1 MIPALGLAL
10 ALSGAASPAAVSS
23 PLWGPLA
30 PGPYAIGFRQLERY
44 DYSRPYRPARGLDGK
59 PRTGERARPM
69 RISVWYPAGGVP
81 GSAPLTFGDY
91 VAMVAGE
98 GRFGPMTEAEIAR
111 GERTFFQFPI
121 FREMTPV
128 QREKLKTMPGRAHRD
143 AEPAAGKFPLI
154 LYSLGSAAL
163 AHVTPEY
170 LASHGY
176 VVAQMPRLGASSGLP
191 PDGQDARDLENKI
204 RDMDF
209 LLDAMHEFPPAD
221 LSNIGV
227 AGFSAG
233 GRWGLSEAMR
243 PGDVRAMVSLDS
255 VLLFNDA
262 VGQIWRRMP
271 FFNPDLVR
279 APVLHLIRREW
290 VPRED
295 RELWSRMR
303 YSDRMS
309 LVFEDPDL
317 DHLDFQSAGFAMTL
331 VGMRPKAAAS
341 VSATFEAFHRYTLAF
356 FDAHLKADARA
367 KAFLARRPTENG
379 VPAGLV
385 TAEAVRALPA
395 PITDLELAS
404 EIAEGGVDAAIAAF
418 RKGWKERG
426 EPPVSEAD
434 LNLAAYLL
442 LFAGAQPVD
451 AVKLFEL
458 NIEAHPASA
467 NAYDSAADGYVAAG
481 NREKAADYS
490 RKAMALL
497 EADKAMPDDRR
508 KLIRKSI
515 DEKLERLKRPTP

>member
-1 MIPALGLAL
+1 
-10 ALSGAASPAAVSS
+10 
-23 PLWGPLA
+23 
-30 PGPYAIGFRQLERY
+30 
-44 DYSRPYRPARGLDGK
+44 
-59 PRTGERARPM
+59 M
-69 RISVWYPAGGVP
+69 RISIWYPAGGVP
-81 GSAPLTFGDY
+81 GGPPLTFGDY
-91 VAMVAGE
+91 VAMVGGE
-98 GRFGPMTEAEIAR
+98 SRFGALTEAEIER

-121 FREMTPV
+121 FREMTPE
-128 QREKLKTMPGRAHRD
+128 QREKLKAMPGRACRE
-143 AEPAAGKFPLI
+143 APPASGKFPLI

-176 VVAQMPRLGASSGLP
+176 VVAQMPRLGAYSGLP

-209 LLDAMHEFPPAD
+209 LLDAMHEFTAAD
-221 LSNIGV
+221 LSNVGV
-227 AGFSAG
+227 VGFSAG

-243 PGDVRAMVSLDS
+243 PGDVHAVVSLDS

-271 FFNPDLVR
+271 LFNPDLVR
-279 APVLHLIRREW
+279 APVLHLVRREW

-303 YSDRMS
+303 YCDRTS
-309 LVFEDPDL
+309 LVFEDPGL
-317 DHLDFQSAGFAMTL
+317 DHLDFQSAGFATTL

-341 VSATFEAFHRYTLAF
+341 VAATFEAFHRYTLAF
-356 FDAHLKADARA
+356 FNLHLKGDGKA
-367 KAFLARRPTENG
+367 KAFLARGPAENG

-385 TAEAVRALPA
+385 TAEAARALAA

-418 RKGWKERG
+418 RRGWKERG

-434 LNLAAYLL
+434 LNLAGYLL
-442 LFAGAQPVD
+442 LFGGAPPAD

-458 NIEAHPASA
+458 NIEAHPGSA
-467 NAYDSAADGYVAAG
+467 NACDSAADGYVAAG
-481 NREKAADYS
+481 NREKALDYS

-497 EADKAMPDDRR
+497 EADKAMPEERR
-508 KLIRKSI
+508 KLIRQSI
-515 DEKLERLKRPTP
+515 EEKLERLKRPSP